1 MFAIRVITCFFFFF
15 LLEIMRTSSFGL
27 KQVKNF
33 EVIIPIH
40 TTRKKYLNKLKIS
53 SSSQIRQR
61 TEVAGQTTAP
71 NTGET
76 DRLAYLQD
84 KMFYQSLIDLRE
96 NESESHSVMSD
107 FLQPHGL

>member
-15 LLEIMRTSSFGL
+15 LLEIMRTSSFGV

-61 TEVAGQTTAP
+61 TEVAGQSSGLKTGGRGRCRGFQLYMSRSLQLEPDTA
-71 NTGET
+71 
-76 DRLAYLQD
+76 DSSA
-84 KMFYQSLIDLRE
+84 
-96 NESESHSVMSD
+96 
-107 FLQPHGL
+107 